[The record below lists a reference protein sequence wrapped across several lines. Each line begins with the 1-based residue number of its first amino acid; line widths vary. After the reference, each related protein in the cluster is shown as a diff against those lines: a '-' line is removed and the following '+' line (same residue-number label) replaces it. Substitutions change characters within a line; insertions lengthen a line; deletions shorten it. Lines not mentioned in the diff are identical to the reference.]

1 MSSGLEMSRV
11 TVLRAFAGA
20 LLAGILAASALGAST
35 SPAAADFRLCN
46 NTASRVGIA
55 IGYKD
60 GDGWTTEGWWN
71 LPARTCETVV
81 KGNLVARYYYVY
93 AMDYDRGGEW
103 MGQAYM
109 CTRDKEFTIRGI
121 GDCLARG
128 YDRTG
133 FFEVDTGEQR
143 AWTVQLTESSEQP
156 SQKPPPSTGP
166 VSANPP
172 AATSPPAGTPAAASP
187 AAVAPAVASP
197 SIAAPAADVPGNS
210 AASPPRSAPS
220 GVQTQ

>member
-1 MSSGLEMSRV
+1 MSSGLEMRRV
-11 TVLRAFAGA
+11 AVLRAFAGA
-20 LLAGILAASALGAST
+20 LLVAVLAASALAVST

-60 GDGWTTEGWWN
+60 ADGWTTEGWWN
-71 LPARTCETVV
+71 LPARTCETVL

-93 AMDYDRGGEW
+93 AIDYDHGGEW

-128 YDRTG
+128 YDRSG

-156 SQKPPPSTGP
+156 SQKPPPATGP

-172 AATSPPAGTPAAASP
+172 AASSPAGTPN
-187 AAVAPAVASP
+187 AVSP
-197 SIAAPAADVPGNS
+197 SAGAPAANVPGNS
-210 AASPPRSAPS
+210 AASPPPSAPA

>member
-1 MSSGLEMSRV
+1 LTGPPVEIEPTFQMNRAIV
-11 TVLRAFAGA
+11 TNKSTGA
-20 LLAGILAASALGAST
+20 LLLGALTALPLTISST
-35 SPAAADFRLCN
+35 RPAAADFRLCN
-46 NTASRVGIA
+46 NTSSRVGIA

-60 GDGWTTEGWWN
+60 NEGWTTEGWWN
-71 LPARTCETVV
+71 LPARTCETVL

-93 AMDYDRGGEW
+93 AIDYDRGGEW

-128 YDRTG
+128 YDRSG

-156 SQKPPPSTGP
+156 KQAPPGPVSSNPPGAVSPALGTPAIAPPPSRGGSTPG
-166 VSANPP
+166 NPP
-172 AATSPPAGTPAAASP
+172 A
-187 AAVAPAVASP
+187 
-197 SIAAPAADVPGNS
+197 
-210 AASPPRSAPS
+210 
-220 GVQTQ
+220 GVRTQ

>member
-1 MSSGLEMSRV
+1 MSSGLEMRRV
-11 TVLRAFAGA
+11 AVLRAFAGA
-20 LLAGILAASALGAST
+20 LLVAVLAASALAVST
-35 SPAAADFRLCN
+35 RPAAADFRLCN

-60 GDGWTTEGWWN
+60 ADGWTTEGWWN
-71 LPARTCETVV
+71 LPARTCETVL

-93 AMDYDRGGEW
+93 AIDYDHGGEW

-128 YDRTG
+128 YDRSG

-156 SQKPPPSTGP
+156 SQKPPPATGP

-172 AATSPPAGTPAAASP
+172 AAPSPAGTPN
-187 AAVAPAVASP
+187 AVSP
-197 SIAAPAADVPGNS
+197 SAGAPAANVPGNS
-210 AASPPRSAPS
+210 AASPPPSAPA

>member
-11 TVLRAFAGA
+11 TVLRTLAGA
-20 LLAGILAASALGAST
+20 LLAAILAATALAAS
-35 SPAAADFRLCN
+35 SDPAAADFRLCN
-46 NTASRVGIA
+46 NTASRVGVA

-93 AMDYDRGGEW
+93 AIDYDRGGEW

-156 SQKPPPSTGP
+156 SQKPPPATGP

-172 AATSPPAGTPAAASP
+172 AATSPAAASPSAGAPAAASP
-187 AAVAPAVASP
+187 PTTV
-197 SIAAPAADVPGNS
+197 PAADIPGSS
-210 AASPPRSAPS
+210 AASPSPSAPS
-220 GVQTQ
+220 GVHAQ

>member
-11 TVLRAFAGA
+11 TVLRTLAGA
-20 LLAGILAASALGAST
+20 LLAAILAATALAAS
-35 SPAAADFRLCN
+35 SDPAAADFRLCN
-46 NTASRVGIA
+46 NTASRVGVA

-93 AMDYDRGGEW
+93 AIDYDRGGEW

-156 SQKPPPSTGP
+156 SQKPPPATGP

-172 AATSPPAGTPAAASP
+172 AATSPAAASPSAGAPAAASP
-187 AAVAPAVASP
+187 STTVPAADIPGNSSASP
-197 SIAAPAADVPGNS
+197 SP
-210 AASPPRSAPS
+210 SAPS
-220 GVQTQ
+220 GVQAQ

>member
-1 MSSGLEMSRV
+1 MRQAILPR
-11 TVLRAFAGA
+11 LAAGA
-20 LLAGILAASALGAST
+20 ALLSALVVLILASST
-35 SPAAADFRLCN
+35 RPAAADFRLCN
-46 NTASRVGIA
+46 NTAGRIGIA

-60 GDGWTTEGWWN
+60 ADGWTTEGWWN
-71 LPARTCETVV
+71 LPARTCETIL

-93 AMDYDRGGEW
+93 AIDYDRGGEW

-143 AWTVQLTESSEQP
+143 AWTVQLTESAEQP
-156 SQKPPPSTGP
+156 AQQPPPMNSTSSNS
-166 VSANPP
+166 VSTPPP
-172 AATSPPAGTPAAASP
+172 ASATP
-187 AAVAPAVASP
+187 AVAPFSGGTSTQP
-197 SIAAPAADVPGNS
+197 TLKL
-210 AASPPRSAPS
+210 PR
-220 GVQTQ
+220 GQTQ

>member
-1 MSSGLEMSRV
+1 MSQV
-11 TVLRAFAGA
+11 TVFKGHAGA
-20 LLAGILAASALGAST
+20 LLSGVLAALVLAASAR
-35 SPAAADFRLCN
+35 PAAADFRLCN
-46 NTASRVGIA
+46 NTSSRVGIA
-55 IGYKD
+55 VGYKD
-60 GDGWTTEGWWN
+60 TEGWTTEGWWN
-71 LPARTCETVV
+71 LPARTCETVL

-93 AMDYDRGGEW
+93 AIDYDRGGEW
-103 MGQAYM
+103 VGQAYM

-156 SQKPPPSTGP
+156 SQKPAPPGGP

-172 AATSPPAGTPAAASP
+172 AA
-187 AAVAPAVASP
+187 ASP
-197 SIAAPAADVPGNS
+197 SAGAPAADVPANS
-210 AASPPRSAPS
+210 AESPSPSAPS
-220 GVQTQ
+220 GVRTQ

>member
-11 TVLRAFAGA
+11 TVLRALAGA
-20 LLAGILAASALGAST
+20 LLAGILAASALAAST

-156 SQKPPPSTGP
+156 SQKPPSSTGP

>member
-1 MSSGLEMSRV
+1 MAAGTEPEMRRASFIH
-11 TVLRAFAGA
+11 TVAGA
-20 LLAGILAASALGAST
+20 LSLCVLATATLVASA

-60 GDGWTTEGWWN
+60 AQGWTTEGWWN
-71 LPARTCETVV
+71 LPSRTCETIL

-93 AMDYDRGGEW
+93 AVDYDRGGEW
-103 MGQAYM
+103 MGQAFM

-156 SQKPPPSTGP
+156 VQKPPIVSSGP
-166 VSANPP
+166 
-172 AATSPPAGTPAAASP
+172 
-187 AAVAPAVASP
+187 
-197 SIAAPAADVPGNS
+197 
-210 AASPPRSAPS
+210 SAPS
-220 GVQTQ
+220 GPDTAISAAPGAPSAPAILRQATPPGPSKTP